1 MKEFQIG
8 KNEADQRLDKYLK
21 KLLPNAGSSF
31 LYKMLRKK
39 NIVWNGKKADGSEKV
54 QTGDIIQIYFT
65 DDTFEKFSGISQS
78 GVAIASK
85 NLVANVPADQLDI
98 IFEDE
103 DIVIIN
109 KPSGMLSQKASPED
123 VSANEYLISYLL
135 HTGAVSESELNTFKP
150 SICNRLDR
158 NTSGLLIAGKSLKG
172 LQQMSAMLKERT
184 IKKYY
189 RCIVSGNVTQPSHI
203 QGYLKKDEKMN
214 RVSIQSHAFEDAKY
228 IETEYQP
235 LQTDGVNTLLE
246 VHLITG
252 RSHQIRA
259 HLASIG
265 HPIIGDTKYGNRTVN
280 DTWRKRSHIKSQLLH
295 AYRMELPDG
304 RIFTAPTGTEF
315 DQILQK

>member
-54 QTGDIIQIYFT
+54 QAGDIIHIYFT
-65 DDTFEKFSGISQS
+65 DETFDKFAGLSQTDQVS
-78 GVAIASK
+78 TAK
-85 NLVANVPADQLDI
+85 NPYATIPADQLDI

-109 KPSGMLSQKASPED
+109 KPSGMLSQKATPED
-123 VSANEYLISYLL
+123 ISANEYLIAYLL
-135 HTGAVSESELNTFKP
+135 HTGAVSESELKTFKP

-172 LQQMSAMLKERT
+172 LQQMSAMLKDRT

-189 RCIVSGNVTQPSHI
+189 RCIVSGEVTQSAHI
-203 QGYLKKDEKMN
+203 QGYLLKNEKTN
-214 RVSIQSHAFEDAKY
+214 KVSIKERASGDAKY

-235 LQTDGVNTLLE
+235 LQSDGENTLLE

-265 HPIIGDTKYGNRTVN
+265 HPIIGDTKYGNSALN
-280 DTWRKRSHIKSQLLH
+280 EKWRKKSHIKSQLLH

-304 RIFTAPTGTEF
+304 RIFIAPTGKEF
-315 DQILQK
+315 EQILQK